1 MAAAER
7 GDAGVAGGGM
17 ELVEI
22 RRLAEFPGERVLA
35 PARADQ
41 KHLHTRTLAS
51 GVDEFE
57 TAANREGRRRM
68 LEPGLDK
75 HLWES
80 WWQQFDEDVQTS
92 PGEAL
97 PELDGLIAQ
106 MLEARGYAIDDPVVV
121 EGDDRDVV
129 ADFLAAREIA
139 RAVEQ
144 GKEIE
149 PEDIETAIENYR
161 ELYEFL
167 IEDRAAP

>member
-1 MAAAER
+1 
-7 GDAGVAGGGM
+7 
-17 ELVEI
+17 
-22 RRLAEFPGERVLA
+22 
-35 PARADQ
+35 
-41 KHLHTRTLAS
+41 
-51 GVDEFE
+51 
-57 TAANREGRRRM
+57 M

-92 PGEAL
+92 PAEAL

-106 MLEARGYAIDDPVVV
+106 MLEARGYAIEDPVVV

-129 ADFLAAREIA
+129 ADFLAAREIT

-144 GKEIE
+144 GKELE
-149 PEDIETAIENYR
+149 AEDIETAIENYR